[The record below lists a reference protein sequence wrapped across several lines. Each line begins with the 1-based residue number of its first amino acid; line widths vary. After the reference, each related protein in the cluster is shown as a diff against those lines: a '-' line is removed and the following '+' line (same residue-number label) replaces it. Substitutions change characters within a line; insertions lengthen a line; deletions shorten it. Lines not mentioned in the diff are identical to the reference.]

1 MGPVDR
7 KDRNRL
13 SADRSRKKKKVELDQ
28 LKQTV
33 ARLQAENALLR
44 HENSQL
50 KQAGTQGFEP
60 TACVVQSTILVGLPL
75 IQGFAD
81 SVEF

>member
-13 SADRSRKKKKVELDQ
+13 SADRSRKKKKVELDH

-33 ARLQAENALLR
+33 ARLEAENARLR
-44 HENSQL
+44 NENSQL
-50 KQAGTQGFEP
+50 KQASAQGFEP
-60 TACVVQSTILVGLPL
+60 TSCVVQSNILVGLPL

-81 SVEF
+81 SVDF